1 LQNQVL
7 EELVIGVVRLAFG
20 LRFVFEHA
28 RKRNLVSLGHQLG
41 DVAGVEEVVYA
52 DQELFLD
59 DLSVGYDECH
69 WFGWLDRTFFVEVA
83 DVFFEAV
90 LVLVAFD
97 RDLELDDFV
106 QEDRQFGDRLLAR
119 ASDSEEQRVA
129 GRLLDDARDVA
140 DVLYGLT
147 EEHEWHGGLLVV
159 VLLQFVGEDIGQLR
173 GLVPVLRSECE
184 FTVANDLVNEGGED
198 IARHVSVLVGFALDF
213 FLVEFF
219 ELSHFLQFLLVDL
232 VVLWEETVFE
242 HALGLVQ
249 PALSDL
255 VGLSAVE
262 IRFGHQQAL
271 DDA

>member
-1 LQNQVL
+1 MN
-7 EELVIGVVRLAFG
+7 
-20 LRFVFEHA
+20 A
-28 RKRNLVSLGHQLG
+28 RKRNFVTLEHQLE
-41 DVAGVEEVVYA
+41 DEARVEEVVYA
-52 DQELFLD
+52 YQELFLD

-106 QEDRQFGDRLLAR
+106 REDRQFRDRLLAR
-119 ASDSEEQRVA
+119 ASDSEEQCVA
-129 GRLLDDARDVA
+129 ARLLDDARDVA

-159 VLLQFVGEDIGQLR
+159 VLLKFVGEDVGQLR
-173 GLVPVLRSECE
+173 GLLPALRSECE
-184 FTVANDLVNEGGED
+184 LTVANDLVNEGGED
-198 IARHVSVLVGFALDF
+198 IARHVSVLVRFALDF
-213 FLVEFF
+213 FLF
-219 ELSHFLQFLLVDL
+219 ELFEFIHFLQFLVVDL

-242 HALGLVQ
+242 HALGFVQ

-255 VGLSAVE
+255 VRLSAVE
-262 IRFGHQQAL
+262 IRFGHEQTL